1 MKSTLNTIC
10 AIGLTCL
17 MCLGVGCSDASAQ
30 TLDPATQTQFD
41 VETGPV
47 VTGRN
52 DVRIPG
58 RGGTLFSLKDDLS
71 TKPKAHVRLRL
82 IHTANKVHTPSL
94 LYAPLRIISE
104 GIIDRDVRYNGTTFP
119 AGTPLAATYQ
129 FNSYRLTYRYNWIH
143 NSSLIV
149 GLGVTAKIR
158 DANITVASSKTSVDR
173 PSFGLVPLPNFH
185 FRWTPTRRWGFLF
198 EGDAYAGPG
207 GRAIDTQLVATHAL
221 SDNWNIRSGYRV
233 LDGGAGNQRV
243 YGFARFHYG
252 VVGITYT
259 M

>member
-1 MKSTLNTIC
+1 MKSTINTIHS
-10 AIGLTCL
+10 ASLAFL
-17 MCLGVGCSDASAQ
+17 VSLGVGYSDAIAQ
-30 TLDPATQTQFD
+30 TPDPVRQTQFD

-58 RGGTLFSLKDDLS
+58 QGGTLFSLNEDLR

-82 IHTANKVHTPSL
+82 IHTANKVHIISL
-94 LYAPLRIISE
+94 LYAPLRITSE

-119 AGTPLAATYQ
+119 AETSLSATYQ
-129 FNSYRLTYRYNWIH
+129 FNSYRLTYRYNWMH
-143 NSSLIV
+143 NSSLIA
-149 GLGVTAKIR
+149 GLGITAKIR
-158 DANITVASSKTSVDR
+158 DANITVASLETTVDR

-185 FRWTPTRRWGFLF
+185 FQWTPTKRWGLLF

-207 GRAIDTQLVATHAL
+207 GRAIDTQLVVTHSL
-221 SDNWNIRSGYRV
+221 SDKWNIRSGYRV